1 MGGVLGMLMSV
12 SNLYTTLKIG
22 WLFGVAIT
30 ACVMSYV
37 IWNLM
42 RALSFGRLSQ
52 MSILENACMASTA
65 SAAGY
70 STGSTIATM
79 FGAMLI
85 IKGEAAGGNIS
96 TLSVSPWYIVAA
108 FTLCTAALGVFLAV
122 PMKRQM
128 INREQLPFPSG
139 IAAAATLRSL
149 YSQGREAV
157 LQAYVL
163 IAALFGGVL
172 IGLLN
177 TGKETYAGVVK
188 SPDQVPRIMAWLDV
202 KVFGRLPELIPHNG
216 VAQVSPTGQLINA
229 LKPDGSLDVSRG
241 KLFPGFGFEPS
252 GLLIAAGM
260 LVGLRSSLSIVAAS
274 IVLYLWVG
282 PWLVAQDTAHAAADG
297 YVKSLQLNGAGTT
310 FRLAV
315 WSLWG
320 GTATMVMA
328 SLTAVAL
335 QWRTLARAFGVLKGT
350 TPVGASTGAEASL
363 EVPTRWFI
371 IGMIPISFALMFVQ
385 MIGFQMAWYY
395 GLAAVAMSFVLALVA
410 CRATGETDTTP
421 IGAMGKVMQL
431 VFAVI
436 HPGHVP
442 SNLASAG
449 VAANGAS
456 AAADLLTDLKTG
468 YLLGANPRRQF
479 IAQFVGIFFG
489 TAAIV
494 PAWYLMVPDK
504 AALDK
509 YPAPS
514 TQQWAAV
521 ARLLTE
527 GVHNLPLSAQWAILI
542 GALVGVGLPVLESF
556 MPRRV
561 RPYMPSAMGLGL
573 SWIMPFSNALAFG
586 IGAVIAWI
594 WTKLARSTSS
604 YMVPVASGLI
614 AGEGLVKAFIAMS
627 ATVLGLWAA
636 KG

>member
-1 MGGVLGMLMSV
+1 
-12 SNLYTTLKIG
+12 
-22 WLFGVAIT
+22 
-30 ACVMSYV
+30 
-37 IWNLM
+37 
-42 RALSFGRLSQ
+42 
-52 MSILENACMASTA
+52 
-65 SAAGY
+65 
-70 STGSTIATM
+70 
-79 FGAMLI
+79 
-85 IKGEAAGGNIS
+85 
-96 TLSVSPWYIVAA
+96 
-108 FTLCTAALGVFLAV
+108 
-122 PMKRQM
+122 
-128 INREQLPFPSG
+128 
-139 IAAAATLRSL
+139 
-149 YSQGREAV
+149 
-157 LQAYVL
+157 
-163 IAALFGGVL
+163 
-172 IGLLN
+172 
-177 TGKETYAGVVK
+177 
-188 SPDQVPRIMAWLDV
+188 
-202 KVFGRLPELIPHNG
+202 
-216 VAQVSPTGQLINA
+216 
-229 LKPDGSLDVSRG
+229 
-241 KLFPGFGFEPS
+241 
-252 GLLIAAGM
+252 
-260 LVGLRSSLSIVAAS
+260 
-274 IVLYLWVG
+274 
-282 PWLVAQDTAHAAADG
+282 
-297 YVKSLQLNGAGTT
+297 
-310 FRLAV
+310 
-315 WSLWG
+315 
-320 GTATMVMA
+320 
-328 SLTAVAL
+328 
-335 QWRTLARAFGVLKGT
+335 
-350 TPVGASTGAEASL
+350 
-363 EVPTRWFI
+363 
-371 IGMIPISFALMFVQ
+371 MFVQ